1 MSLSLSEIVQQKIRQ
16 EGPIRFRD
24 FMEMALYYPELGYYT
39 SATEKFGEHGDYFTA
54 PFFSNVYGSLI
65 AKQLEEMWYLTGK
78 KDFVIIEYG
87 AGAGSLCSD
96 ILEHL
101 KHNKSFYSRLKYCI
115 VEKSKAL
122 QSKQQGLFDAS
133 KDIAEKICWIGDIN
147 EIFPFTGCVLA
158 NEVLDNFSV
167 HKVMMKEKELQEVYV
182 DHKNNFTEILKPAE
196 ENFNAYFDQLQVGLP
211 NGHCTEINLEA
222 IEWLT
227 NISSAMN
234 KGFILIVDYG
244 FPSSELY
251 QSYRSSG
258 TIVCYHKHTVND
270 HPYDNIGKQD
280 ITAHVNFSALDLWGT
295 KAGLSNCGF
304 TTQSQFLSGL
314 GITEQLRKIET
325 ENKSAFD
332 IRKKLMLLH
341 TLLIS
346 MGRKFKVLVQQKGL
360 QNPKLSG
367 LQFCQPLI

>member
-1 MSLSLSEIVQQKIRQ
+1 MSLPLSEIVQQKIHE

-39 SATEKFGEHGDYFTA
+39 SSKEKFGEHGDYFTA
-54 PFFSNVYGSLI
+54 PFFSNVYGRMI
-65 AKQLEEMWYLTGK
+65 AKQLEEMWCLTGK

-87 AGAGSLCSD
+87 AGAGTLCSD
-96 ILEHL
+96 ILKNL
-101 KHNKSFYSRLKYCI
+101 KHNKSFYSKIKYCI

-122 QSKQQGLFDAS
+122 QSKQQALFNAS
-133 KDIAEKICWIGDIN
+133 KDIAEKIRWIRDIK
-147 EIFPFTGCVLA
+147 EISPFTGCVVA

-167 HKVMMKEKELQEVYV
+167 HKVIMKGKELQEVYV
-182 DHKNNFTEILKPAE
+182 DHKKDFTEILKPAE
-196 ENFNAYFDQLQVGLP
+196 ENLKEYFGQLHVGLS
-211 NGHCTEINLEA
+211 NDHCTEVNLEA

-227 NISSAMN
+227 NIASSMH
-234 KGFILIVDYG
+234 KGFILTVDYG

-251 QSYRSSG
+251 QYHRRTG

-270 HPYDNIGKQD
+270 HLYDNIGKQD
-280 ITAHVNFSALDLWGT
+280 ITAHVNFSALDLWGI

-314 GITEQLRKIET
+314 GIAEHLRKIET
-325 ENKSAFD
+325 ENRSAFD
-332 IRKKLMLLH
+332 IRKKLVLLH

-346 MGRKFKVLVQQKGL
+346 MGRKFKVLIQQKGL

-367 LQFCQPLI
+367 LQFCQPLV